1 MECRLPLHAKMFT
14 VGGTGSEHLQEL
26 LFHMIVGQCCNTN
39 LNAGSIFV
47 SLSFSSATR
56 ILGYVDTNAPMTS
69 YRSCLFRRICM
80 FLVSADILLK
90 NCDAREE

>member
-1 MECRLPLHAKMFT
+1 
-14 VGGTGSEHLQEL
+14 
-26 LFHMIVGQCCNTN
+26 MIVGQCFNTN

-47 SLSFSSATR
+47 SLSFSSATK
-56 ILGYVDTNAPMTS
+56 ILEYLDINAPMIP
-69 YRSCLFRRICM
+69 YRSCLFRKICM